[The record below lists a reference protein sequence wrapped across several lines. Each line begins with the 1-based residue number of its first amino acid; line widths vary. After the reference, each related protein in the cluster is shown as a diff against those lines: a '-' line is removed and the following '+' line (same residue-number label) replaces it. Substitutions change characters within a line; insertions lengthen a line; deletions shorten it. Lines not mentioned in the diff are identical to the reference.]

1 MLAIHLFQT
10 VLWSLFQWAMRWI
23 DGFCKNKFTTPQT
36 ETWATADWKVVCAS
50 EDCSCRT
57 VLTHENY
64 NVTLVLYIQYIKTV
78 MFARGFL
85 LTCITTEGYLNC
97 VILQFKGWCWS
108 FPWNHHDQW
117 IPYWAQNKRANL
129 LHLVKDLWTSTGW
142 FATLTTSKLSW
153 QCWSLIKRRTGEL
166 LCRSVNCF
174 TKATWF

>member
-1 MLAIHLFQT
+1 MSNEVDRWLLQKQVHYTTDGNMSNRWLKGSVCIRGLQLSNSFNTWKLQCNTGIIHTIYQ
-10 VLWSLFQWAMRWI
+10 
-23 DGFCKNKFTTPQT
+23 
-36 ETWATADWKVVCAS
+36 
-50 EDCSCRT
+50 
-57 VLTHENY
+57 
-64 NVTLVLYIQYIKTV
+64 V